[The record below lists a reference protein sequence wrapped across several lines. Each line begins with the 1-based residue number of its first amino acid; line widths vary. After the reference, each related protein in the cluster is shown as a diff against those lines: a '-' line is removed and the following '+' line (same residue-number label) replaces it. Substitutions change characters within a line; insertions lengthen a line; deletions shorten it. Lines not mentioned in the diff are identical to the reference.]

1 MHVKINVVGRI
12 VVTFALL
19 AMLAVVAV
27 GCGGS
32 ESAEEKW
39 AGNVCT
45 EVGDWEDQLKE
56 NADNV
61 QEELQSP
68 ELGTLAAIDAQVREA
83 VAATDKLVTDLR
95 ALEPPDT
102 EEGAKAE
109 RELNALISQT
119 ETTVTD
125 AKQTVATVPKGASA
139 TETAQKLAPLVP
151 SLQALAVSVSSTL
164 ESIKAAGDKIKKGFE
179 DADSCGRFS

>member
-1 MHVKINVVGRI
+1 MSRRVRGLAAIL
-12 VVTFALL
+12 ALS
-19 AMLAVVAV
+19 AVLAVVAA

-68 ELGTLAAIDAQVREA
+68 KLGTLAAIDAQVREA

-95 ALEPPDT
+95 ALEAPDT
-102 EEGAKAE
+102 EAGAEAE
-109 RELNALISQT
+109 RKLNALISQT
-119 ETTVTD
+119 DGPQGGRRSRDCPEARAARPV
-125 AKQTVATVPKGASA
+125 
-139 TETAQKLAPLVP
+139 
-151 SLQALAVSVSSTL
+151 
-164 ESIKAAGDKIKKGFE
+164 AAGP
-179 DADSCGRFS
+179 GRQRLEHPRVHPGVRRGDQERLRGRRLLRPVPLTLH

>member
-1 MHVKINVVGRI
+1 MSRRVRGLAAIL
-12 VVTFALL
+12 ALS
-19 AMLAVVAV
+19 AMLAVVAAA
-27 GCGGS
+27 CGGS

-68 ELGTLAAIDAQVREA
+68 KLGTLAAIDAQVREA

-102 EEGAKAE
+102 EAGAEAE
-109 RELNALISQT
+109 RKLDALISQT
-119 ETTVTD
+119 ETTVAE
-125 AKQTVATVPKGASA
+125 AKQTVATVPKGADVA
-139 TETAQKLAPLVP
+139 ETAQKLAPLVP

-164 ESIKAAGDKIKKGFE
+164 ESIQASGEEIKNGFE
-179 DADSCGRFS
+179 DADSCDRFR